1 MVENG
6 ALVHTSLQENG
17 KLDEN
22 GGLAHSSLLEN
33 GKMKENGN
41 MEANGKLIHTSIES
55 GIDDVPDDQII
66 AAIGEFGSWQRNK
79 IFLLGLFLSFGAWPI
94 LSMTFMNADMNY
106 WCSKPTNISLTK
118 EMWRNISA
126 EAENQCSIG
135 TVAWD
140 EGSPRYDNNSMS
152 NCSSW
157 EYDKSVFTS
166 TITSDWD
173 LVCEKESLVEWGQSL
188 YFIGMISGVFLF
200 GQLADMFGRKT
211 ILIPL
216 LLAIALS
223 GTITAFLPTFTGFII
238 GRFFNAMAVIGLFEC
253 VFTWMLEVVG
263 GDWIT
268 IIGMGAEFFWVFGWL
283 NLAWMS
289 YLIRDWRHLML
300 ATSIPAFASV
310 VLYWWMP
317 ESPKWLLAKKKIS
330 EAETV
335 VRSAAQAN
343 NRTLPENWKLRP
355 LGSIVGKRKA
365 NILDLF
371 RNRILLYKTL
381 ILFVSWFVNALAY
394 YGLTLNMPSFGEDIF
409 LTFFI
414 KGLLEIPAYGI
425 AIWILLKKGRRI
437 PYASSL
443 ILCGM
448 SLLCIMFVPLQE
460 EGSQNWAAIILT
472 LFGKS
477 CITFSFGVVYLY
489 SAELFPTEIRTTGIG
504 CCSTVGRLGAIVAP
518 WVGKLGKMYHP
529 YVPIVICGLSA
540 LVAGILSI
548 FLPETKGIK
557 MPDTVA
563 EAEMLPMGDLKSLRR
578 KNIKA

>member
-1 MVENG
+1 MAKNG
-6 ALVHTSLQENG
+6 ALVHTSLQEN
-17 KLDEN
+17 
-22 GGLAHSSLLEN
+22 SSLIEN
-33 GKMKENGN
+33 GKIKENGN
-41 MEANGKLIHTSIES
+41 MEENGKLVHTSLES
-55 GIDDVPDDQII
+55 GMDDVPDDQII
-66 AAIGEFGSWQRNK
+66 AAIGEFGPWQRNK
-79 IFLLGLFLSFGAWPI
+79 IFLLGLFLSFGAWPVLN
-94 LSMTFMNADMNY
+94 LSFMNSDVNY
-106 WCSKPTNISLTK
+106 WCSKPTNMSLTK
-118 EMWRNISA
+118 EMWREISG
-126 EAENQCSIG
+126 EAEDQCSVG
-135 TVAWD
+135 TVTWD
-140 EGSPRYDNNSMS
+140 EGIPRYDNNSMAA
-152 NCSSW
+152 CSSW
-157 EYDKSVFTS
+157 EYDKTVFTS

-173 LVCEKESLVEWGQSL
+173 LVCENESQKSKGQSL
-188 YFIGMISGVFLF
+188 YFAGMISGVFLF
-200 GQLADMFGRKT
+200 GQLADMYGRKT

-216 LLAIALS
+216 LLAMATS
-223 GTITAFLPTFTGFII
+223 GTITAFLPTLTGFFI
-238 GRFFNAMAVIGLFEC
+238 GRFFNAMAVIGIFEC

-268 IIGMGAEFFWVFGWL
+268 IIGMGSEFFWVFGWL

-310 VLYWWMP
+310 FLYWWMP

-335 VRSAAQAN
+335 VRSAVKAN

-365 NILDLF
+365 NILDLVK
-371 RNRILLYKTL
+371 NKILCQKSILLF
-381 ILFVSWFVNALAY
+381 IGWFVNAFAY

-443 ILCGM
+443 ILCGL
-448 SLLCIMFVPLQE
+448 SLLCILFVPIQE
-460 EGSQNWAAIILT
+460 EGSRNWPAMILS
-472 LFGKS
+472 LFGKF
-477 CITFSFGVVYLY
+477 CITFSFAVVYLY

-504 CCSTVGRLGAIVAP
+504 CCSTVGRLGGIVAP
-518 WVGKLGKMYHP
+518 WVGDLGKTHHP
-529 YVPIVICGLSA
+529 YVPIVIFGLSA

-563 EAEMLPMGDLKSLRR
+563 EAEMLPMGDIKSLRR
-578 KNIKA
+578 KNIKS